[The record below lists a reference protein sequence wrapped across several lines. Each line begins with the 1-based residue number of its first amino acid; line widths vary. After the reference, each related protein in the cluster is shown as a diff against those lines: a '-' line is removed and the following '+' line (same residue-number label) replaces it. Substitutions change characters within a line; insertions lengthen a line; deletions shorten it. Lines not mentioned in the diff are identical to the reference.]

1 VGAEGLLLYIKSGL
15 HGTEP
20 MDVLSY
26 AMTHPTFPHETTANQ
41 FFTESQFESYRML
54 GYEIAGRALESGGC
68 SRGTSVTPRGT
79 SDGAATGLTLD
90 LVIKKLESQLA
101 PNSTHSADAD

>member
-1 VGAEGLLLYIKSGL
+1 VLASGASSSACRYQAADGGGEDGWLLYLKAGL

-26 AMTHPTFPHETTANQ
+26 AIAHPTFPHETTANR

-54 GYEIAGRALESGGC
+54 RNHGAGA
-68 SRGTSVTPRGT
+68 
-79 SDGAATGLTLD
+79 
-90 LVIKKLESQLA
+90 
-101 PNSTHSADAD
+101 